1 MKIRVFVFLIFNLV
15 LFQNR
20 FMLLEKLENNIKTS
34 QIIFSYIHQ
43 LFNNCLNLYLL
54 FFFRLPEGRMDV
66 SSSLK
71 LSYFKVY
78 FLRMGHSSM

>member
-1 MKIRVFVFLIFNLV
+1 MLTQQTVSSAPSGSILLFAFHNMGNEDKGFIFVIFNLV
-15 LFQNR
+15 LFRNR

-54 FFFRLPEGRMDV
+54 FFFQTP
-66 SSSLK
+66 
-71 LSYFKVY
+71 
-78 FLRMGHSSM
+78 